1 MEAEMKTILL
11 VALALAAYALL
22 GCLAGKLLKI
32 VSARYP
38 RWYATHLADNPDGCD
53 PRETTNK

>member
-1 MEAEMKTILL
+1 MKTILL